1 MALYKYTNKIND
13 NNVAEIIVV
22 SENKKEAMKLILPVL
37 ENRNWGFKGGV
48 IKKIKIKEIQN
59 KIIIESF
66 YTD

>member
-1 MALYKYTNKIND
+1 MAVYKYTNKIND
-13 NNVAEIIVV
+13 NNVAEIIVI

-48 IKKIKIKEIQN
+48 IEKVKIKETEN
-59 KIIIESF
+59 KIIVESF